1 MPARFVSVDRD
12 TPMLLPPDLREWV
25 PEDDLVHFVIEA
37 VDRLPLEGF
46 RVSHRGTGD
55 RQFPP
60 HMMLALLIYSYANG
74 VFSSR
79 KIERATHRDVA
90 VRYLSAGAHPDHD
103 TICKFRRENL
113 EAFRE
118 SFIDVLKLAREL
130 KLLKLGNVSLNG
142 THLKANASIDQNVS
156 YQRAVE
162 IRDQL
167 RLDIDELL
175 ARAESADVEEEYG
188 QRLPEEIA
196 RRENLASKMERA
208 IEELEA
214 RACQR
219 QQKAEATYEAKKA
232 ERREKEKRPARN
244 VVAESRGA
252 RTRKRRTPRSSET

>member
-12 TPMLLPPDLREWV
+12 TPMLLPPDLRDWV

-37 VDRLPLEGF
+37 VDRLPLKTF
-46 RVSHRGTGD
+46 RVNHRGTGE

-74 VFSSR
+74 LFSSR
-79 KIERATHRDVA
+79 RIERATHRDVA
-90 VRYLSAGAHPDHD
+90 IRYLCAGTHPDHD

-118 SFIDVLKLAREL
+118 SFVDVLELAREL
-130 KLLKLGNVSLNG
+130 KLLKLGNVSLDG
-142 THLKANASIDQNVS
+142 THIKANASIDQNVS

-175 ARAESADVEEEYG
+175 TQAEQADAEE
-188 QRLPEEIA
+188 QDNQKLPEEIA
-196 RRENLASKMERA
+196 RREKLASKMDRA

-214 RACQR
+214 RARER
-219 QQKAEATYEAKKA
+219 QEKGDAKYEAKKA
-232 ERREKEKRPARN
+232 
-244 VVAESRGA
+244 
-252 RTRKRRTPRSSET
+252 